1 MDLRSIKPG
10 LPAADLFG
18 KFHPRTGEPIVP
30 LGYTRDGRAIWP
42 VLGAEGDD
50 TDPDDPRFTGGGPDP
65 ADDDDED
72 ESEEDD
78 EDDKPKAKRDKGK
91 RKADD
96 DDEDEEDEDDPRL
109 ARASRQA
116 ANYRTKLRAAEAKN
130 ADLERRLR
138 AIEDKDKPA
147 DEVKDREVSELRQT
161 KATLAEANRDLRLR
175 LAVLTTPVRDVEWAD
190 VEDVIRLVDLSD
202 VDVDEDGTVDRKALR
217 IALRDLARRKPHLV
231 VKKARGRSSSDDDNE
246 DEIDDDQR
254 SSAPPMNGKRKGEG
268 RKPDRAALAKRF
280 TVLNRGGVRND

>member
-10 LPAADLFG
+10 LSGADLFG
-18 KFHPRTGEPIVP
+18 KVHPRTGQPIVP

-42 VLGAEGDD
+42 VIGAEGDD
-50 TDPDDPRFTGGGPDP
+50 TDPNDPRFTGGGPDP
-65 ADDDDED
+65 DDED
-72 ESEEDD
+72 DDAEDDSEEDD
-78 EDDKPKAKRDKGK
+78 GDDKAKRDKGK
-91 RKADD
+91 QKSD
-96 DDEDEEDEDDPRL
+96 DDEDDDEDDPRL

-116 ANYRTKLRAAEAKN
+116 AKYRTQLRATEAKN
-130 ADLERRLR
+130 AELERRLR
-138 AIEDKDKPA
+138 AIEDKDKKP
-147 DEVKDREVSELRQT
+147 EEIKDREVSELQSTNDRLTQ
-161 KATLAEANRDLRLR
+161 ANRDLHLR

-202 VDVDEDGTVDRKALR
+202 VDVDDDGTVDRKALR

-231 VKKARGRSSSDDDNE
+231 VKKARGRSSSDEDNE
-246 DEIDDDQR
+246 DESDDDQR

>member
-1 MDLRSIKPG
+1 
-10 LPAADLFG
+10 LP
-18 KFHPRTGEPIVP
+18 
-30 LGYTRDGRAIWP
+30 IWP

-50 TDPDDPRFTGGGPDP
+50 TDPDDPRFTGEGGDP
-65 ADDDDED
+65 SDADDDESEEDAEDDDGKPRSRKDKSEEDDDDDED
-72 ESEEDD
+72 N
-78 EDDKPKAKRDKGK
+78 
-91 RKADD
+91 
-96 DDEDEEDEDDPRL
+96 PRL

-116 ANYRTKLRAAEAKN
+116 AKYRSDLRKEQAKN

-138 AIEDKDKPA
+138 AIEDKDKKP
-147 DEVKDREVSELRQT
+147 EEIRDREVSELKSTNDR
-161 KATLAEANRDLRLR
+161 LAQANRDLNLR

-246 DEIDDDQR
+246 DESDDDQR